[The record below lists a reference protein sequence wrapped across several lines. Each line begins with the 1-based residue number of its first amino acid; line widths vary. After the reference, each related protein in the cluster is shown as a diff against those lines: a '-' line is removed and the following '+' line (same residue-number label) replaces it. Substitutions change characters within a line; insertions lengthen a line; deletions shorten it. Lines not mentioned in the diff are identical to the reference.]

1 MWTLRNISPVRAT
14 IIMTGNINRGII
26 FFVETNVYGAVVI
39 YGAYGVKQYYGY
51 TKAEAK
57 KKYLESDHIFT
68 NQKRG

>member
-1 MWTLRNISPVRAT
+1 
-14 IIMTGNINRGII
+14 MTGNINRGII
-26 FFVETNVYGAVVI
+26 FFVETNVHGAVVI

-51 TKAEAK
+51 TKTEAK

>member
-1 MWTLRNISPVRAT
+1 
-14 IIMTGNINRGII
+14 MTGNINRGII
-26 FFVETNVYGAVVI
+26 FFIEKNVYGAVVI

>member
-26 FFVETNVYGAVVI
+26 FFIEKNVYGAVVI

>member
-26 FFVETNVYGAVVI
+26 FFVEKNVYGAVVI

-51 TKAEAK
+51 AKAEAK

>member
-1 MWTLRNISPVRAT
+1 MWILRSISPAKVIFT
-14 IIMTGNINRGII
+14 MTENINRGII
-26 FFVETNVYGAVVI
+26 FFVETNSYGAVVI

-57 KKYLESDHIFT
+57 KKYMESDHIFT

>member
-26 FFVETNVYGAVVI
+26 FFIETNVYGAVVI